1 MIHKHRIIFFVFI
14 FMLSGCKKLDEYTMF
29 NMPYSENIT
38 IPFSPETETNSES
51 TFEINNTR
59 KDLIEEIKL
68 KKLELNI
75 QSPEN
80 EDYSFLESISVFL
93 SADDLPEIKVAYNEN
108 VSETTTN
115 TLKLNIL
122 DTD

>member
-1 MIHKHRIIFFVFI
+1 
-14 FMLSGCKKLDEYTMF
+14 MLSGCKKLDEYTMF